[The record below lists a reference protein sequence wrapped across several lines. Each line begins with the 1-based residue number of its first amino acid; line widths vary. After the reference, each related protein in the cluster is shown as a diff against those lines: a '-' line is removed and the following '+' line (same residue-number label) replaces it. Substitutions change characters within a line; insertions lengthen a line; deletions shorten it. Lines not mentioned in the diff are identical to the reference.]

1 MKAPPGEQ
9 NPYEFPS
16 EEAWRIPRGQEAEL
30 EWSGIGGGWL
40 WYDGAAALS
49 TSFPQSE
56 QARGWVGA
64 CVFAFRLNIYPRIC
78 CIKVCVGCSRIF
90 RSMVL
95 ILTLTLLQTSL
106 QQDPSHDG
114 PGAEEHRRGSDV
126 VKERADY
133 DSSSEQEISSALSSV
148 AQVLGSVRPKKAR
161 RHRQR
166 LLLTTAKK
174 LLVSLELF
182 IRRATT
188 TLSWRCIVISHAI
201 VNGMKKSWLAP
212 TKDVKTKKRRNQ
224 VHMSCFLAQTMVKEY
239 TTTTPGKQRYV

>member
-1 MKAPPGEQ
+1 
-9 NPYEFPS
+9 
-16 EEAWRIPRGQEAEL
+16 
-30 EWSGIGGGWL
+30 
-40 WYDGAAALS
+40 
-49 TSFPQSE
+49 
-56 QARGWVGA
+56 
-64 CVFAFRLNIYPRIC
+64 
-78 CIKVCVGCSRIF
+78 
-90 RSMVL
+90 MVL

-188 TLSWRCIVISHAI
+188 PLSWKCVVIRHAI
-201 VNGMKKSWLAP
+201 GKRMKKSWIAP
-212 TKDVKTKKRRNQ
+212 TSDVKTKTRGNLVKFICLVICLKRLSR
-224 VHMSCFLAQTMVKEY
+224 SI
-239 TTTTPGKQRYV
+239 TPGHLAGVVDGGLVVRTLRCMPFVLSVRRVLSRSGCKPMMARNTYRKIRSVLRDRI